1 MVPMIAGTLLEAPCC
16 LQASLAYDL
25 GVSSLANATEYAY
38 NALIGP
44 AVRSK
49 PNDTASFLAVWS
61 AHIQSAGQNATT
73 DRVRRLQG
81 VMYTDLPKSLG
92 GTNPWTFV
100 PTCIKRAAEH
110 LWHDDVRHRQHCRD
124 IARSSALACCPMHS

>member
-1 MVPMIAGTLLEAPCC
+1 MIAGTLLEAPCC